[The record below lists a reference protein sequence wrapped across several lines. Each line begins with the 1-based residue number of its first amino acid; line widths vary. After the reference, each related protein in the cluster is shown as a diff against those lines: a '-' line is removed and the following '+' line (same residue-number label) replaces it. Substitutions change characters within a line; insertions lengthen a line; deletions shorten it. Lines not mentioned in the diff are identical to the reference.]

1 MTKRKRTTLPA
12 VTAEDLTRS
21 PELLRRTPTGWAW
34 RCEQCRQFA
43 STETSR
49 GTFVCCSHRE
59 DAHPV
64 ADHSTGVTGLGGSA
78 TAADFT
84 NLVSHERIESLVAS
98 YKVSKPGTAEPDEN
112 MLYLRAYIEE
122 MRGLSCYVA
131 MLRSPIL
138 ALINWADE
146 FPIPSARKHET
157 QTARQLL
164 DLIDLPTGWIHLMGC
179 IQEMLALSEA
189 LDSRLMERGL
199 QVHQMETETRQIHLA
214 AEQVKGAELALARVV
229 TLATEQMS
237 RAQLLKFRDSV
248 QEEIEKLN

>member
-1 MTKRKRTTLPA
+1 
-12 VTAEDLTRS
+12 
-21 PELLRRTPTGWAW
+21 
-34 RCEQCRQFA
+34 
-43 STETSR
+43 
-49 GTFVCCSHRE
+49 
-59 DAHPV
+59 
-64 ADHSTGVTGLGGSA
+64 
-78 TAADFT
+78 
-84 NLVSHERIESLVAS
+84 
-98 YKVSKPGTAEPDEN
+98 
-112 MLYLRAYIEE
+112 
-122 MRGLSCYVA
+122 

-138 ALINWADE
+138 ALINWADK

-199 QVHQMETETRQIHLA
+199 QVYQMEMEASQTHLH
-214 AEQVKGAELALARVV
+214 AEQATCAELALARVV